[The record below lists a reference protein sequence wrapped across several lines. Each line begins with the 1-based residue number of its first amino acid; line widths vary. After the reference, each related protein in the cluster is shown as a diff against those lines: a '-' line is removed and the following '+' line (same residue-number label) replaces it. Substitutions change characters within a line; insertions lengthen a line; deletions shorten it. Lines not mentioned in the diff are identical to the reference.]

1 MAAPANLTTVES
13 GVPVTQLSKSSS
25 LKVTAVMA
33 APLAS
38 AAIGVVGALWLVDNY
53 TDYCRRDLAFL
64 VEGVNCRSPQV
75 LEAAQFCVKLCKLK
89 FALAGAYA
97 GLVGGLR
104 ISKQVAQY

>member
-1 MAAPANLTTVES
+1 MKRDS
-13 GVPVTQLSKSSS
+13 ISSQIFYQ
-25 LKVTAVMA
+25 KK
-33 APLAS
+33 
-38 AAIGVVGALWLVDNY
+38 IRDY

-97 GLVGGLR
+97 GLVGGL
-104 ISKQVAQY
+104 KVARLYR